1 MRRMLLRSCLGLSL
15 LALALTGRPALRA
28 DEWRAVGTTSSP
40 SSPRPVQPAQSAA
53 SARWAGLG
61 APITAKSSGTSDSAP
76 AFQTS
81 FSSPAVKGVKVRG
94 QSPDGGFVPGSPEEQ
109 YNCGVVTEGPPA
121 GGHGLFQGSG
131 GGFWDNL
138 CGRPCAFQS
147 DHDFDGFASP
157 VSNPFFF
164 EDPRSLTEIKPIFIW
179 QKIPDGNPQFQG
191 GNAEF
196 FGLQARL
203 ALTERWSFVLHKI
216 GGVWIQPDAPFFGDE
231 GGRSEIQL
239 GPKFTFYRDPGTQT
253 IAAIGLNFELATGSG
268 SVFQDT
274 GDGAITPY
282 ISAGQKL
289 GNFHLL
295 GSFGYRFRF
304 DDARSNSFF
313 TSLHLDYNLWDKLY
327 PLVELNW
334 YHYTRNGSSR
344 VADFEGADLF
354 NFGSNDVE
362 GNDVVTLAAGVRFKI
377 NEAIQAGIV
386 AEFPVLKREDLLDF
400 RITADIIFRY

>member
-1 MRRMLLRSCLGLSL
+1 MRRMLLRTCLGLTL
-15 LALALTGRPALRA
+15 LAVASGLHA
-28 DEWRAVGTTSSP
+28 DEWRAVGA
-40 SSPRPVQPAQSAA
+40 RPGSTPVA
-53 SARWAGLG
+53 SKPTDRAGLG
-61 APITAKSSGTSDSAP
+61 APITARSRSSEP
-76 AFQTS
+76 AAAYRTS
-81 FSSPAVKGVKVRG
+81 FSPPAPASISVRG
-94 QSPDGGFVPGSPEEQ
+94 QSPDAGIMPAPGSPEEQ
-109 YNCGVVTEGPPA
+109 FNCGVVTEGSPA
-121 GGHGLFQGSG
+121 GGDGLFHG
-131 GGFWDNL
+131 GGMWDNL
-138 CGRPCAFQS
+138 CGRPCRFQS
-147 DHDFDGFASP
+147 DHDFDSFASP

-164 EDPRSLTEIKPIFIW
+164 EDPRSLTEIRPIFIW
-179 QKIPDGNPQFQG
+179 QKIPDGNSQFQG

-203 ALTERWSFVLHKI
+203 ALTERWSLVLHKI

-231 GGRSEIQL
+231 GGRSEIQF
-239 GPKFTFYRDPGTQT
+239 GPKFTFWRDPGTQT
-253 IAAIGLNFELATGSG
+253 IAAFGLNFELATGSS

-282 ISAGQKL
+282 ITAGQKL

-295 GSFGYRFRF
+295 ASFGYRFRF

-313 TSLHLDYNLWDKLY
+313 TSLHLDYSLWDKLY

-354 NFGSNDVE
+354 NFGSNNVE
-362 GNDVVTLAAGVRFKI
+362 GNDVVTLAAGVRYKI